1 MSKQNIV
8 IVAAVVLLIAAG
20 ASYMIF
26 LRNGEEGSSQSEVVA
41 TVNGEKISLDDFET
55 QLEQTRQMSLQ
66 QGIELDEEELK
77 TQVIDEMINRVL
89 IEQEAEK
96 EGITVT
102 EEEVEEEIN
111 AIIEN
116 IGGREVFEQELSNL
130 NLSEEELRENI
141 EKEILMN
148 KYLTTR
154 TPQDE
159 VATEEEMQAIY
170 DEVSEGQDL
179 PPFEELEEELR
190 SEVIRRKQSEIIEGL
205 INSLREKAD
214 IDISF

>member
-205 INSLREKAD
+205 IDSLREKAD